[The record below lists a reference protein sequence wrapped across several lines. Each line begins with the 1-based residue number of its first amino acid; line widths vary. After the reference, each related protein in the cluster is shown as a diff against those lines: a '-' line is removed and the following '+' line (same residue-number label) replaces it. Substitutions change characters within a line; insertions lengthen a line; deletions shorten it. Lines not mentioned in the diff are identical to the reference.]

1 MKHLWKRLIASMLTA
16 VMLVSVLPPTALA
29 ALADNT
35 PDQNEAILQDTQ
47 EVSVDMMQSEKMI
60 FVDGREVSISFAT
73 DKNTAIINQIKQI
86 LLSSYIANTVKPQ
99 TGDILA
105 ICTKQGDN

>member
-60 FVDGREVSISFAT
+60 FVDGREVSVSFAT

-105 ICTKQGDN
+105 ICSKQGDN

>member
-60 FVDGREVSISFAT
+60 FVDGREVSVSFAT

>member
-1 MKHLWKRLIASMLTA
+1 
-16 VMLVSVLPPTALA
+16 
-29 ALADNT
+29 
-35 PDQNEAILQDTQ
+35 
-47 EVSVDMMQSEKMI
+47 MMQSEKMI
-60 FVDGREVSISFAT
+60 FVDGREVSVSFAT

-86 LLSSYIANTVKPQ
+86 FLSSYIANTVKPQ